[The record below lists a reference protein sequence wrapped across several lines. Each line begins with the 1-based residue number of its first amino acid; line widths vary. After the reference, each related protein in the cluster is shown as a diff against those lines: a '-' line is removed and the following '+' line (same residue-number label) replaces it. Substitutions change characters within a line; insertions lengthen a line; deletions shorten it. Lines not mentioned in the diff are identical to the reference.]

1 MYKHRF
7 SALST
12 TQWLEKVLLNCV
24 KTLTINNFVLEIQV
38 EFGFLKEKRRKLDLQ
53 TIVKNFCLFGDKTF
67 TAGIT

>member
-12 TQWLEKVLLNCV
+12 TRWQKKLLLNCV
-24 KTLTINNFVLEIQV
+24 KTLTINNFVLEILV
-38 EFGFLKEKRRKLDLQ
+38 EFGFLKKKRRKLDLE
-53 TIVKNFCLFGDKTF
+53 TIEKSFCFFEDKTF